1 MTNLEKL
8 DNALL
13 SANACEEFYNLY
25 KEEEFRDWILSI
37 LPEVE
42 DCNKQKQDN
51 PWHIYGVLEH
61 ILHSVEEINK
71 QTTSLPNLDRRMLAY
86 IMFYHDIGKPACY
99 VRRYGKSYGREID
112 SFFNHNK
119 KSAEIARRT
128 LNKFGFNNEEILIME
143 KLIDKHDIFMFI
155 KGKYTPNPYWRVLN
169 EELLKEEI
177 ADLNKVGDGKKL
189 LSYLIKIGRADSRA
203 QNPSMTKEALHLLDS
218 MDKMLTSLNLN
229 I

>member
-13 SANACEEFYNLY
+13 SANAYKEFYNLY
-25 KEEEFRDWILSI
+25 KEEEFRYWILSI

-42 DCNKQKQDN
+42 DCNNQKQDN

-71 QTTSLPNLDRRMLAY
+71 QTTSLPDLDRRMLAY
-86 IMFYHDIGKPACY
+86 IMFYHDIGKPASH

-143 KLIDKHDIFMFI
+143 KLINKHDIFMFI
-155 KGKYTPNPYWRVLN
+155 KEKYTPNPYWRVLN

-189 LSYLIKIGRADSRA
+189 LGYLIKVGRADSKA
-203 QNPSMTKEALHLLDS
+203 QNPSMTKEPLHLLDS

>member
-13 SANACEEFYNLY
+13 SENTCDKFYELYKDEEF
-25 KEEEFRDWILSI
+25 KDWLLSI

-51 PWHIYGVLEH
+51 PWHIYDVLEH

-71 QTTSLPNLDRRMLAY
+71 QTISLPESERRMLAY
-86 IMFYHDIGKPACY
+86 VMLYHDIGKPACH

-119 KSAEIARRT
+119 KSAEIADRT
-128 LNKFGFNNEEILIME
+128 LEKFGFTPSEIEIM
-143 KLIDKHDIFMFI
+143 KMLIDKHDIFMFI
-155 KGKYTPNPYWRVLN
+155 KEKSTSNPYWRVLN

-177 ADLNKVGDGKKL
+177 DDLNKVGDGKKL
-189 LSYLIKIGRADSRA
+189 LNFLVMVGRADSRA
-203 QNPSMTKEALHLLDS
+203 QNPAMTKEPLQLLDS
-218 MDKMLTSLNLN
+218 MDNMLSNLKLHS
-229 I
+229 